1 MPRRRLERRFVPRL
15 LAILWLG
22 VVGCASTVAEP
33 PALRI
38 NVAPALS
45 AELSSGK
52 YARGAE
58 AAPVTIVEFADY
70 QCPHCSEQEPVV
82 QRLLGDYD
90 TRVRF
95 VFHDYLGHQN
105 SLDMAEIARC
115 AGEQGGFWAMH
126 DFLFKHFETVD
137 TAHLGEYASA
147 LGLDGEGLA
156 ACVKSGR
163 YGKSIEA
170 DAALAEKA
178 GVPGTPTFFINGR
191 RLAGIQT
198 YAELAAAVDEALAS
212 LKVSTQDPD

>member
-1 MPRRRLERRFVPRL
+1 MSSRRLERRFIPEL

-22 VVGCASTVAEP
+22 VAGCASTAPEP
-33 PALRI
+33 TALRI

-45 AELSSGK
+45 TELSSGK
-52 YARGAE
+52 YVRGAE

-70 QCPHCSEQEPVV
+70 QCSHCAEQEPAV
-82 QRLLGDYD
+82 QRLLRDYD
-90 TRVRF
+90 ARVRF

-105 SLDMAEIARC
+105 SLDLAEIARC
-115 AGEQGGFWAMH
+115 AGEQGGFWTMH
-126 DFLFKHFETVD
+126 DFLFKHFD
-137 TAHLGEYASA
+137 TADTARLAEYASA
-147 LGLDGEGLA
+147 LGLDSEGLT

-178 GVPGTPTFFINGR
+178 GVLGTPTFFVNGR
-191 RLAGIQT
+191 RLAGTQS

-212 LKVSTQDPD
+212 LKVSTQGPD